1 MTDEQ
6 RLQLSALQDGELD
19 AASTSRLL
27 DAVARESSLRATW
40 ERYHLIGL
48 AIRNEHID
56 LTHRD
61 LAERV
66 RRALSAE
73 PVPLTQHRRHRWLHA
88 RRPVVGVA
96 LAATLALVALFA
108 APVLFQP
115 VPTNPTPAAFT
126 PTFAGYA
133 PLPDRHWRL
142 DRPELAS
149 KLDRFLVTHQATA
162 PATGAKGMLPY
173 ATLVGYDEPR

>member
-40 ERYHLIGL
+40 ERYHLIGQ

-66 RRALSAE
+66 RRALIAE
-73 PVPLTQHRRHRWLHA
+73 PVPLTQHRRHRWLRA

-96 LAATLALVALFA
+96 LAATLAFVALFA

-115 VPTNPTPAAFT
+115 APTNLTPAAFT